1 MKTKN
6 CTVKLV
12 EYTSEK
18 IENLIKQIEVVFDN
32 VNNST
37 IKKIEWPKSDDGEA
51 FYDFRTSVSFT
62 CSGTKNDIYELMN
75 KIKPNPITF
84 N

>member
-18 IENLIKQIEVVFDN
+18 IENLIKQIEGVFEN
-32 VNNST
+32 VSNST
-37 IKKIEWPKSDDGEA
+37 IRKIEWPKSDDGDE
-51 FYDFRTSVSFT
+51 FSDFRTSVSFS
-62 CSGTKNDIYELMN
+62 CSGTKNDIYKLMN
-75 KIKPNPITF
+75 DIKPNPIIF